1 MTTEQF
7 NELMYKLDQVLKAL
21 GKSPNKTT
29 KKVEQPKE
37 LTPFQSS
44 VKIATS
50 KNSSDEQVKQAL
62 NTFVESPEIL
72 TPSQFAFCLYFLS
85 LNKAHL
91 GEDINWFVSIEIG
104 KHKYSQRDKFVE
116 QVQSTLEQKYKN
128 NRNLVA
134 KLEDYLDTLKK
145 K

>member
-1 MTTEQF
+1 MTDKQAEIII
-7 NELMYKLDQVLKAL
+7 EKLDQILKAL
-21 GKSPNKTT
+21 GKTPTKQT

-37 LTPFQSS
+37 LTPFQAA
-44 VKIATS
+44 VKVATS

-91 GEDINWFVSIEIG
+91 GEDINWMVSIEVG
-104 KHKYSQRDKFVE
+104 KHKYNQRDQFLE
-116 QVQSTLEQKYKN
+116 AVQSTLEQKYKN
-128 NRNLVA
+128 NRDLVA

>member
-1 MTTEQF
+1 MTERQA
-7 NELMYKLDQVLKAL
+7 NIIIQKLDQILNAI
-21 GKSPNKTT
+21 GKSPTKQT

-37 LTPFQSS
+37 LTPFQAA

-91 GEDINWFVSIEIG
+91 GEDINYFAGIEVG
-104 KHKYSQRDKFVE
+104 KHKYSQRDKFIE
-116 QVQSTLEQKYKN
+116 AVQTTLEEKYKN
-128 NRNLVA
+128 NRELVA
-134 KLEDYLDTLKK
+134 KLEDYLDSLKRK
-145 K
+145 

>member
-1 MTTEQF
+1 MTDKQF
-7 NELMYKLDQVLKAL
+7 SELMDKLDQVLKAL
-21 GKSPNKTT
+21 GKTPTKPT

-37 LTPFQSS
+37 LTPFQAA
-44 VKIATS
+44 VKVATS

-91 GEDINWFVSIEIG
+91 GEDINWMVSIQVG
-104 KHKYSQRDKFVE
+104 KHKYSQRDHFLE
-116 QVQSTLEQKYKN
+116 AVQSTLEQKYKN
-128 NRNLVA
+128 NRDLVA